1 MTAPIGAVLL
11 AAGLSSRMGQPKPLL
26 PWKNGET
33 LLSHI
38 LKTAQ
43 RAGIAPIVVVT
54 GHAAEQV
61 NVIAQIHGAQA
72 AHNTD
77 YAKLELLSSL
87 KVGLR
92 ALPENCPATL
102 VMLADQPL
110 IEVETLQ
117 HIITAWQAE
126 RPAAVAP
133 TYRGQRGHPVLFSRE
148 FWPELLA
155 LPDGSAPREV
165 LARHRDRLRLVPV
178 ESASVITD
186 LDTLEDYHRALHG

>member
-1 MTAPIGAVLL
+1 MNEPVGAVIL

-33 LLSHI
+33 LLSQVI
-38 LKTAQ
+38 KTAQ
-43 RAGIAPIVVVT
+43 RAGTVPLVVVT

-61 NVIAQIHGAQA
+61 TVIAQIHGAHT

-77 YAKLELLSSL
+77 YTKSELLSSL

-92 ALPENCPATL
+92 ALPDTCPAAL

-117 HIITAWQAE
+117 TLVTVWQAE

-148 FWPELLA
+148 LWQELLV

-165 LARHRDRLRLVPV
+165 LVRHRDRVRLVPV
-178 ESASVITD
+178 ETASVVTD
-186 LDTLEDYHRALHG
+186 LDTPEDYERALYG

>member
-1 MTAPIGAVLL
+1 MTETVGAVVL

-26 PWKNGET
+26 PWKDGET
-33 LLSHI
+33 LLSQVI
-38 LKTAQ
+38 KTTQ
-43 RAGIAPIVVVT
+43 RAEATPLVVVI

-61 NVIAQIHGAQA
+61 TMVAQTHGAQTA
-72 AHNTD
+72 YNTD

-92 ALPENCPATL
+92 ALPDTCPAAL

-110 IEVETLQ
+110 IEVETL
-117 HIITAWQAE
+117 HTLITAWQTE

-133 TYRGQRGHPVLFSRE
+133 VYRGQRGHPVLFSRE
-148 FWPELLA
+148 LWPELLA

-165 LARHRDRLRLVPV
+165 LERHRDRVLLVPV
-178 ESASVITD
+178 ETDSVITD
-186 LDTLEDYHRALHG
+186 LDTPEDYQRALHG